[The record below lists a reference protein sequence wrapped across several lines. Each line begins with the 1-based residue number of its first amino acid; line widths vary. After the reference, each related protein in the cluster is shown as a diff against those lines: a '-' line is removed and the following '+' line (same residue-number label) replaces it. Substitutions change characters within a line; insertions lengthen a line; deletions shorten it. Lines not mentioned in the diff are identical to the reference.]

1 MGRGVMSSDGSSVVT
16 AESVP
21 RPRRAVV
28 APFLRDYGM
37 ILVLVLLA
45 GLLEIAQPR
54 TLSPTNLL
62 NLARQVSI
70 TALIA
75 AGETLVILSAN
86 VDLSVGA
93 VLTFAGVLSAGVLR
107 DTGSPPLAIGIGLL
121 AGAIAGLA
129 NGVFVAKGRLASF
142 IVTLAVQGILAGT
155 ILLYTNASPI
165 PVNSAAF
172 TSIGQGHVLGIPVPI
187 VIAVLV
193 YLTLW
198 VVLSRTTL
206 GRYIYAIGGN
216 EEAARLAGVN
226 VDRYKIAIFV
236 LAGALSALSGIVLTS
251 RLGSGVP
258 TLGAGQE
265 LIAITVVVLG
275 GTSLFGGEGRIWG
288 TLVGAAIL

>member
-1 MGRGVMSSDGSSVVT
+1 M
-16 AESVP
+16 
-21 RPRRAVV
+21 
-28 APFLRDYGM
+28 
-37 ILVLVLLA
+37 
-45 GLLEIAQPR
+45 
-54 TLSPTNLL
+54 
-62 NLARQVSI
+62 
-70 TALIA
+70 
-75 AGETLVILSAN
+75 
-86 VDLSVGA
+86 
-93 VLTFAGVLSAGVLR
+93 
-107 DTGSPPLAIGIGLL
+107 
-121 AGAIAGLA
+121 
-129 NGVFVAKGRLASF
+129 
-142 IVTLAVQGILAGT
+142 
-155 ILLYTNASPI
+155 
-165 PVNSAAF
+165 
-172 TSIGQGHVLGIPVPI
+172 
-187 VIAVLV
+187 IAVLV

-288 TLVGAAIL
+288 TLVGAAILGLIGNGLNLPNVAPFYQSVVTGVVVLLAVLADRLLRSAQER